1 MAENYS
7 ITAIFNLKD
16 NLSNQLKGITNGINA
31 TAKESTKLGSSL
43 NGAFQDSNGRW
54 REANGR
60 FVSSKEKLQQLE
72 QQSGK
77 TVNSLTQSL
86 KSVAVGAGVFAV
98 ISKGLDVV
106 KDSIGSAV
114 GRFDT
119 LNAYPK
125 VMKQMG
131 YSTQDTQ
138 ESIQLLKKGIDG
150 LPTSLQD
157 ITKNA
162 QSFAILTG
170 SAKGGAQ
177 TANALNDAFLASGAS
192 AADASRGVQ
201 QYSQM
206 LAAGKVDMQSWR
218 TLTET
223 MPYALNEVAKAFGFT
238 GKSAQKDLYNALES
252 GKITTDQLNQKFIEL
267 DGGVTGFANT
277 ARTATGGIGTSFT
290 NMRNAVVNGL
300 ANTITAIDNGIKSA
314 GVNGGIA
321 ELFNDAK
328 NIIND
333 SFQKIN
339 GIIMKVIPKVIQLL
353 QFLTPVIETV
363 GPVIA
368 AMGGSFLTASTSVWA
383 FNKATNAVSATLTAI
398 TQHPIIAMLFAI
410 GTALVYAYNNFKPFH
425 DWVNKTAEKVKDFA
439 KEISNN
445 KEKMDQLKVVLEG
458 LAAGGALAVLVGGF
472 IKFKNALKDINKAK
486 DVGEKFKG
494 IGSKASEG
502 SKGTSKMSNSLLKA
516 SLGIG
521 IISVSLA
528 ALALAL
534 TGLAKTGSSG
544 ALVVGVFGLAIAG
557 IIATLG
563 VFGPVLDASSVGLAA
578 LSLLFVSIG
587 GAIFIASAGITMVID
602 AISRLIEI
610 LNNANQAGENAKI
623 LLQSIGE
630 GFALMIL
637 TFIATIE
644 DNVPII
650 VQKFIDMLIQ
660 VFNTIGANA
669 PLIVEA
675 FTDMI
680 VNMINAISNN
690 LGRVVDAAT
699 NLVITLM
706 NSLADNALR
715 LVDSGLDLL
724 DKVLHGITDNLHK
737 LTDTA
742 ISFVERLAF
751 EIGYAAGRLLASG
764 TTLVDNVIDGF
775 KSGYSRGGG
784 LGSGFVNEI
793 ANGIKPSSL
802 FHSGKAIID
811 GLIDGVKSAW
821 NTGKKIFEDITKA
834 IPKLKG
840 PYSYD
845 KVLLTPAGNAIM
857 DGLNNGIING
867 YKTVKS
873 NLSGMADDLES
884 NFSGQLNA
892 NAAQT
897 THNVSQIE
905 VTANNSTNGLLR
917 EVVKAIREGQVIT
930 INGNQM
936 IGATANGYDGA
947 LGDIMTDRR
956 RNQL

>member
-1 MAENYS
+1 M
-7 ITAIFNLKD
+7 
-16 NLSNQLKGITNGINA
+16 
-31 TAKESTKLGSSL
+31 
-43 NGAFQDSNGRW
+43 
-54 REANGR
+54 
-60 FVSSKEKLQQLE
+60 
-72 QQSGK
+72 
-77 TVNSLTQSL
+77 
-86 KSVAVGAGVFAV
+86 
-98 ISKGLDVV
+98 
-106 KDSIGSAV
+106 
-114 GRFDT
+114 
-119 LNAYPK
+119 
-125 VMKQMG
+125 
-131 YSTQDTQ
+131 
-138 ESIQLLKKGIDG
+138 
-150 LPTSLQD
+150 
-157 ITKNA
+157 
-162 QSFAILTG
+162 
-170 SAKGGAQ
+170 
-177 TANALNDAFLASGAS
+177 
-192 AADASRGVQ
+192 
-201 QYSQM
+201 
-206 LAAGKVDMQSWR
+206 
-218 TLTET
+218 
-223 MPYALNEVAKAFGFT
+223 
-238 GKSAQKDLYNALES
+238 
-252 GKITTDQLNQKFIEL
+252 
-267 DGGVTGFANT
+267 
-277 ARTATGGIGTSFT
+277 
-290 NMRNAVVNGL
+290 

-314 GVNGGIA
+314 GIKGGIA

-333 SFQKIN
+333 GFQKIN
-339 GIIMKVIPKVIQLL
+339 KIISVSIPYIVGLL
-353 QFLTPVIETV
+353 NTLGPIIRDI
-363 GPVIA
+363 GPVVA
-368 AMGGSFLTASTSVWA
+368 TMGGGFLSASAGVWA
-383 FNKATNAVSATLTAI
+383 FNKATSAVSSTLMAI
-398 TQHPIIAMLFAI
+398 ANHPVIAILFLL
-410 GTALVYAYNNFKPFH
+410 GTAFVSAYNNVKPFH
-425 DWVNKTAEKVKDFA
+425 DWVDKTAKKIKDFAEEVSKNKDKMDALKTVLENLAGAGAVIILAAGFVKFKKALEGISKAPKIDDKLKGFGDNAEKV
-439 KEISNN
+439 
-445 KEKMDQLKVVLEG
+445 
-458 LAAGGALAVLVGGF
+458 
-472 IKFKNALKDINKAK
+472 
-486 DVGEKFKG
+486 
-494 IGSKASEG
+494 
-502 SKGTSKMSNSLLKA
+502 SKGTSTFSNSLLKV
-516 SLGIG
+516 SLAIG
-521 IISVSLA
+521 IISISLA

-544 ALVVGVFGLAIAG
+544 ALVVGVFGVAIAG

-563 VFGPVLDASSVGLAA
+563 VFGPVLNASSVGLAA
-578 LSLLFVSIG
+578 LSLLFISIG

-857 DGLNNGIING
+857 DGLNNGIMNG

-892 NAAQT
+892 NATQT
-897 THNVSQIE
+897 SRNVSQIE

-917 EVVKAIREGQVIT
+917 EVVKAIREGQIIT

>member
-1 MAENYS
+1 MADSYS
-7 ITAIFNLKD
+7 
-16 NLSNQLKGITNGINA
+16 INA
-31 TAKESTKLGSSL
+31 T
-43 NGAFQDSNGRW
+43 F
-54 REANGR
+54 
-60 FVSSKEKLQQLE
+60 
-72 QQSGK
+72 
-77 TVNSLTQSL
+77 SL
-86 KSVAVGAGVFAV
+86 KDMFSGPLDKVKRGLQETSEQPKKLTASLIDIAKGAGAFAV

-119 LNAYPK
+119 LNQYPR

-131 YSTQDTQ
+131 YSTTDTNGAV
-138 ESIQLLKKGIDG
+138 SILKSSIDG
-150 LPTSLQD
+150 LPTSLD
-157 ITKNA
+157 EITKSA

-170 SAKGGAQ
+170 SAKKGAK
-177 TANALNDAFLASGAS
+177 TATALNDAFLASGAS
-192 AADASRGVQ
+192 AGDASRGVQ

-206 LAAGKVDMQSWR
+206 LSAGKVDMQSWR
-218 TLTET
+218 TLVET
-223 MPYALNEVAKAFGFT
+223 MPYALQEVAKSFGLT
-238 GKSAQKDLYNALES
+238 GESAKNDLYNKLQS
-252 GKITTDQLNQKFIEL
+252 GEITMKDLNDRFIQL
-267 DGGVTGFANT
+267 DGGVDGFANT
-277 ARTATGGIGTSFT
+277 ARLATGGIGTSFT
-290 NMRNAVVNGL
+290 IMKTSIVRGL
-300 ANTITAIDNGIKSA
+300 ADMITALDNGVKQA
-314 GVNGGIA
+314 GVKGGIA
-321 ELFNDAK
+321 ELFLKARVVID
-328 NIIND
+328 D
-333 SFQKIN
+333 SFKTINKIISTSIPYIVDIFN
-339 GIIMKVIPKVIQLL
+339 TLGPIIRDI
-353 QFLTPVIETV
+353 
-363 GPVIA
+363 GPVVVT
-368 AMGGSFLTASTSVWA
+368 MGSGFLSASAGVWA
-383 FNKATNAVSATLTAI
+383 FNKATNAVSSTLMAI
-398 TQHPIIAMLFAI
+398 ANHPVIAFVFLL
-410 GTALVYAYNNFKPFH
+410 GTAFVSAYNNVQPFH
-425 DWVNKTAEKVKDFA
+425 DWVDKTAKKIKEFAEEVSKNKD
-439 KEISNN
+439 
-445 KEKMDQLKVVLEG
+445 KMETFKTVLQNIAGAGVLVVLI
-458 LAAGGALAVLVGGF
+458 AGF
-472 IKFKNALKDINKAK
+472 IKFKKALEGITKAPSLG
-486 DVGEKFKG
+486 DKFKSFG
-494 IGSKASEG
+494 QGAEKA

-521 IISVSLA
+521 FITAGLA
-528 ALALAL
+528 VLAFAL

-793 ANGIKPSSL
+793 ASGISPSSL
-802 FHSGKAIID
+802 FKNGTAIID
-811 GLIDGVKSAW
+811 GFINGLKSSWEA
-821 NTGKKIFEDITKA
+821 GKKFVSGIADWIKEH
-834 IPKLKG
+834 KG
-840 PYSYD
+840 PISYD
-845 KVLLTPAGNAIM
+845 ARLLIPAGNAIM
-857 DGLNNGIING
+857 DGLNQGLQES
-867 YKTVKS
+867 YKDVQS
-873 NLSGMADDLES
+873 NVSGMADDLES

-892 NAAQT
+892 NATQT
-897 THNVSQIE
+897 SRNVSQIE

-917 EVVKAIREGQVIT
+917 EVVNAIREGQIIT

>member
-1 MAENYS
+1 MADSYS
-7 ITAIFNLKD
+7 
-16 NLSNQLKGITNGINA
+16 INA
-31 TAKESTKLGSSL
+31 TFSLKDMFSGPLDKVKRGLQETSEQPKKLTASLMDIAKGA
-43 NGAFQDSNGRW
+43 GAF
-54 REANGR
+54 
-60 FVSSKEKLQQLE
+60 
-72 QQSGK
+72 
-77 TVNSLTQSL
+77 T
-86 KSVAVGAGVFAV
+86 V

-114 GRFDT
+114 SRFDT
-119 LNAYPK
+119 LNQYPK

-131 YSTQDTQ
+131 YSTDDTNKSV
-138 ESIQLLKKGIDG
+138 EILKAGIDG
-150 LPTSLQD
+150 LPTALDQ
-157 ITKNA
+157 ITKSS
-162 QSFAILTG
+162 QSFSILTG
-170 SAKGGAQ
+170 SATKGAK
-177 TANALNDAFLASGAS
+177 TATALNDAFLASGAS
-192 AADASRGVQ
+192 AADASRGVE

-218 TLTET
+218 TLVET
-223 MPYALNEVAKAFGFT
+223 MPYSLQEVAKSFGIT
-238 GKSAQKDLYNALES
+238 GESAKTELYDKLQS
-252 GKITTDQLNQKFIEL
+252 GQITMKQLNDRFIQL

-277 ARTATGGIGTSFT
+277 ARLATGGIGTSFQIMQT
-290 NMRNAVVNGL
+290 SITRGL
-300 ANTITAIDNGIKSA
+300 ADMITTLDNGVKQA
-314 GVNGGIA
+314 GVKGGIA
-321 ELFNDAK
+321 GLFLKARVVIDDSFKDINKIISIAIPYIIDLFNILGP
-328 NIIND
+328 IIRD
-333 SFQKIN
+333 I
-339 GIIMKVIPKVIQLL
+339 
-353 QFLTPVIETV
+353 
-363 GPVIA
+363 GPVVVT
-368 AMGGSFLTASTSVWA
+368 MGGGFLSASAGVWA
-383 FNKATNAVSATLTAI
+383 FNKATNAVSSTLMAI
-398 TQHPIIAMLFAI
+398 ANHPVISIVFLL
-410 GTALVYAYNNFKPFH
+410 GTAFVTAYNNIQPFH
-425 DWVNKTAEKVKDFA
+425 DWVDKTAKTVKDFA
-439 KEISNN
+439 EEVSKN
-445 KEKMDQLKVVLEG
+445 KDKMEAFKTVLTNIAGAGVLVILIAGFVKFKKALEG
-458 LAAGGALAVLVGGF
+458 
-472 IKFKNALKDINKAK
+472 ITKAPK
-486 DVGEKFKG
+486 LGDKFKG
-494 IGSKASEG
+494 FGKDAEKA
-502 SKGTSKMSNSLLKA
+502 SKGTNKMSNSLLKA

-521 IISVSLA
+521 IITAGLA
-528 ALALAL
+528 ALAFAL

-563 VFGPVLDASSVGLAA
+563 VFGPVLDASSIGLAA

-660 VFNTIGANA
+660 VFNTIGENA
-669 PLIVEA
+669 PLIVES

-706 NSLADNALR
+706 NSLADNALQ

-751 EIGYAAGRLLASG
+751 ELGYAAGRLLASG

-775 KSGYSRGGG
+775 KSGYSQGGG

-857 DGLNNGIING
+857 DGLNNGIMNG

-884 NFSGQLNA
+884 NFSGQLNT
-892 NAAQT
+892 NATQT
-897 THNVSQIE
+897 SRNVSQIE